1 MGNIAQCPL
10 KAQYSFHSSH
20 NFAASQHTEQ
30 ARTLHMLAL
39 WGVTNECI
47 HELRPN
53 LFQEHSFDRR
63 LHPIES
69 YKGDATTI
77 QGALFDLGPCIPHK
91 DLSVWSEA
99 IHLTCYQ
106 LVESGADCAFHFLSW
121 ERFKSRF
128 RDSPTHFTAA
138 ETKRW
143 PTVEVL
149 AFRAIRE

>member
-1 MGNIAQCPL
+1 MSIEGS
-10 KAQYSFHSSH
+10 YSFHSLVVKSISLRR
-20 NFAASQHTEQ
+20 N
-30 ARTLHMLAL
+30 TLNKPAHCICLHL
-39 WGVTNECI
+39 WGVTKQCI

-77 QGALFDLGPCIPHK
+77 QDKLFDLGPCIPHE

-138 ETKRW
+138 ETKSW